1 MDIKIY
7 GSEKCGKCKI
17 IKDKLEKKGVE
28 FYYTDDVEETLEM
41 ADKVGRRDL
50 PISIVDGKFVDYI
63 GMVKL
68 IREMKNG

>member
-28 FYYTDDVEETLEM
+28 FYYTDDVEEAVVISEQVN
-41 ADKVGRRDL
+41 DRRL
-50 PISIVDGKFVDYI
+50 PLCIVDGKKVEHNEMDKI
-63 GMVKL
+63 
-68 IREMKNG
+68 IRDMRGE